1 VVDLTRSDDEV
12 VGAFRR
18 EAGDSGYAVILH
30 SVWGHPTELLLQ
42 ALVPDQLSF
51 APHCTRLVQIG
62 VSAGP
67 TITLAAEALR
77 TSGLR
82 IMGAG
87 DAVTPEAVGEA
98 TRQVWEWI
106 AAEKLEAE
114 IEPVALHE
122 IERAWLTSNVHGSRC
137 GHRALARSC
146 HQTGTSPAVRAS
158 LRTCPS

>member
-1 VVDLTRSDDEV
+1 VVDLTRCDDEV
-12 VGAFRR
+12 VGVFRR
-18 EAGDSGYAVILH
+18 EAGDSGYGVILD
-30 SVWGHPTELLLQ
+30 SVWGHPTGLLLQ
-42 ALVPDQLSF
+42 ALIL
-51 APHCTRLVQIG
+51 
-62 VSAGP
+62 
-67 TITLAAEALR
+67 
-77 TSGLR
+77 
-82 IMGAG
+82 
-87 DAVTPEAVGEA
+87 DAVTPEVVGEA

-106 AAEKLEAE
+106 AAEKLEAA

>member
-1 VVDLTRSDDEV
+1 MVDLTRSDDEV

-87 DAVTPEAVGEA
+87 DAVTPEAVGKA

-106 AAEKLEAE
+106 AAEKLEAA

-122 IERAWLTSNVHGSRC
+122 IERAWLTSNVHGSRVVIV
-137 GHRALARSC
+137 
-146 HQTGTSPAVRAS
+146 P
-158 LRTCPS
+158 